1 MMFRVRKNDIF
12 GRNQPVQIVTT
23 SAEIADLIAAHPI
36 QLKFTLVNL
45 SDYHLRRGLFT
56 FFGGGPKT
64 QELKTELNAMAS
76 R

>member
-1 MMFRVRKNDIF
+1 
-12 GRNQPVQIVTT
+12 
-23 SAEIADLIAAHPI
+23 LIAAHPI

-45 SDYHLRRGLFT
+45 SDHHLRRGLFT